1 MMIQRRTYSS
11 TNQAN
16 INLYLNYMQITNYLY
31 TSQSVCVNQFQLGN
45 FHKVIVLFVD
55 RAIRLKGQ
63 EQDSKWSLS

>member
-16 INLYLNYMQITNYLY
+16 INLYLNYMQLTNYLY